1 MDALEWLNDRRK
13 LTRQNPTAAYR
24 VLYIKSGTYL
34 CACVVENKPFEF
46 ELGGQLVQ
54 ASGFLAD
61 HVTYSAEVTGQAEAD
76 YLAAILNAPV
86 VDRLIKPMQS
96 RGQWG
101 PRDIH
106 KKVLDLPIPQ
116 FDPAQPE
123 HRRLAELGKAC
134 SERVAAWL
142 AAGGP
147 GKTQSIG
154 RLRRL
159 VREMLREELA
169 EIDECTTQ
177 ILGAETRGR

>member
-1 MDALEWLNDRRK
+1 L
-13 LTRQNPTAAYR
+13 
-24 VLYIKSGTYL
+24 
-34 CACVVENKPFEF
+34 
-46 ELGGQLVQ
+46 
-54 ASGFLAD
+54 
-61 HVTYSAEVTGQAEAD
+61 
-76 YLAAILNAPV
+76 

-96 RGQWG
+96 RRSVGASAHPQ
-101 PRDIH
+101 
-106 KKVLDLPIPQ
+106 KVLDLPIPQ
-116 FDPAQPE
+116 FDPSQPE
-123 HRRLAELGKAC
+123 HQRLAELGKAC

-154 RLRRL
+154 RLRAM

>member
-1 MDALEWLNDRRK
+1 
-13 LTRQNPTAAYR
+13 
-24 VLYIKSGTYL
+24 VG
-34 CACVVENKPFEF
+34 
-46 ELGGQLVQ
+46 
-54 ASGFLAD
+54 ASG
-61 HVTYSAEVTGQAEAD
+61 H
-76 YLAAILNAPV
+76 P
-86 VDRLIKPMQS
+86 
-96 RGQWG
+96 
-101 PRDIH
+101 

-116 FDPAQPE
+116 FDPAQAE

-154 RLRRL
+154 RLRAM
-159 VREMLREELA
+159 VREMLKEELA

>member
-1 MDALEWLNDRRK
+1 LETQDEGE
-13 LTRQNPTAAYR
+13 AY
-24 VLYIKSGTYL
+24 
-34 CACVVENKPFEF
+34 
-46 ELGGQLVQ
+46 
-54 ASGFLAD
+54 
-61 HVTYSAEVTGQAEAD
+61 
-76 YLAAILNAPV
+76 YLAAILNAPTT
-86 VDRLIKPMQS
+86 DKLIKPLQS

-101 PRDIH
+101 PRDIC

-116 FDPAQPE
+116 FDPSQPE
-123 HRRLAELGKAC
+123 HQRLAELGKAC

-154 RLRRL
+154 RLRAM
-159 VREMLREELA
+159 VREMLKEELA